1 MCALVKN
8 SAFVWQRTLLVY
20 DKHSH
25 FACMVKSSML
35 MSVHGDNVLVYGEEY
50 CVDVCVCV

>member
-25 FACMVKSSML
+25 CACMVKSSML

-50 CVDVCVCV
+50 CVDVCVQ